1 MRIRSWC
8 SGSIVRHKRVQFSAQ
23 PPLVPISVQRRES
36 LGELRLLR
44 TGVFS
49 TNLKHSF
56 PMLIYSGSALS
67 PIQTVSIAQEAS
79 MLFATSSFISSMT
92 CMAIKSPMKY
102 RGISCMSLKHPIPQ
116 NCCSRVRKGVI
127 MMSVSFRYRNDYG
140 AVSRNQ
146 PIWRTWPTILA

>member
-8 SGSIVRHKRVQFSAQ
+8 SGSTIKHKPAQFSAQ

-36 LGELRLLR
+36 SGGLRLLR

-56 PMLIYSGSALS
+56 PMLIYSESALS
-67 PIQTVSIAQEAS
+67 PTQMVSIAREAS
-79 MLFATSSFISSMT
+79 MLFATSSSISSMT
-92 CMAIKSPMKY
+92 CMVIKSPMKY
-102 RGISCMSLKHPIPQ
+102 RGISCMSLKNPMPQ
-116 NCCSRVRKGVI
+116 SCCSRVRKGVI
-127 MMSVSFRYRNDYG
+127 MMSVSFRYRNGYG

-146 PIWRTWPTILA
+146 PIWRTWPSILA